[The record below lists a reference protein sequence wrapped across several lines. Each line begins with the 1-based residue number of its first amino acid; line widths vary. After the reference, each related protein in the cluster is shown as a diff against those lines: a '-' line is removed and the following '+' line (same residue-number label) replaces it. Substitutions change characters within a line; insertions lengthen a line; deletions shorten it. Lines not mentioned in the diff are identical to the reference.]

1 MTYIIA
7 YFLIGFV
14 VAAIRPKS
22 WDAYTAFPATV
33 LFWLPA
39 GLVIMAA
46 YMTLFLFKEGRK

>member
-46 YMTLFLFKEGRK
+46 YTTLLFFKEGRK